1 MLLRLN
7 KCQASYY
14 LINVKHFTCSKECI
28 WSLLTGLLTQANS
41 PRIIQYIKDIEM
53 WILRL
58 LSTPVP
64 VPGKTKLEVKQIAL
78 F

>member
-1 MLLRLN
+1 ML
-7 KCQASYY
+7 KCF
-14 LINVKHFTCSKECI
+14 VFSKECI

-41 PRIIQYIKDIEM
+41 PRVIQYIKEIEM

-64 VPGKTKLEVKQIAL
+64 VPGKTKLEVRRIIL